1 MKVTIKLFAT
11 LRTGRGKIL
20 KKEYPEGTII
30 RDIIEDLNIY
40 EKDVAI
46 LLKNGI
52 STKMENE
59 PADGDTLSIFP
70 PIGGG

>member
-11 LRTGRGKIL
+11 LRIGRDKIL
-20 KKEYPEGTII
+20 VRDYPEGTLIKNI
-30 RDIIEDLNIY
+30 VEDLEIDENDI
-40 EKDVAI
+40 AI

-52 STKMENE
+52 STKMDNV
-59 PADGDTLSIFP
+59 PSDSDTLSIFP

>member
-11 LRTGRGKIL
+11 LRYGRGKVL
-20 KKEYPEGTII
+20 
-30 RDIIEDLNIY
+30 
-40 EKDVAI
+40 EKDYPKGTLIKDIVTNLGIDENDIAI

-52 STKMENE
+52 SAKMDNE
-59 PADGDTLSIFP
+59 PLDGDTLSIFP

>member
-11 LRTGRGKIL
+11 LRIGRDKIL
-20 KKEYPEGTII
+20 LKDYPEGTLIK
-30 RDIIEDLNIY
+30 DIVKELEIDENDI
-40 EKDVAI
+40 AI

-52 STKMENE
+52 SAKMDNALSE
-59 PADGDTLSIFP
+59 GDTLSIFP

>member
-11 LRTGRGKIL
+11 LRNGRGKVL
-20 KKEYPEGTII
+20 EKNYPQETLIK
-30 RDIIEDLNIY
+30 DIVKDLGID

-52 STKMENE
+52 SATMDNE
-59 PADGDTLSIFP
+59 PLDGDTLSIFP

>member
-11 LRTGRGKIL
+11 LRYSRGKIL
-20 KKEYPEGTII
+20 EKDYPERTLIK
-30 RDIIEDLNIY
+30 DIVQDLGIDENDI
-40 EKDVAI
+40 AI

-52 STKMENE
+52 SAKMDYE
-59 PADGDTLSIFP
+59 PLDGDTLSIFP